1 MLHQL
6 RRIVLLPLLPILAE
20 IPRKGLFSPGTRQR
34 VRNGR
39 PRADALVL
47 ARVLEIQRQG
57 AVSAHGVAR
66 NGHAFGVQLLEVG
79 EDDVGQLV
87 GDVRLHL
94 VVLGP
99 RLLRGVDV
107 KGRAAAKVPG
117 VVLARVVRPAR
128 GRVRVEQRQLE
139 GRGVGVEEA
148 LFGGV
153 VRGAGQ
159 AGEVDE
165 QRGRVGGGD
174 AGGEEQREVHG
185 AAGDARLVGELEE
198 AAAKGVDGGV
208 GGDVCHGVLVF
219 WCFDV
224 LMFVMG

>member
-1 MLHQL
+1 M
-6 RRIVLLPLLPILAE
+6 LLPLLPILTE
-20 IPRKGLFSPGTRQR
+20 IPRKGLLSPGTRRR

-39 PRADALVL
+39 PRADALIL

-57 AVSAHGVAR
+57 AMSAHRMAR
-66 NGHAFGVQLLEVG
+66 NGHALGIQLLKVRK
-79 EDDVGQLV
+79 DDIGQLV
-87 GDVRLHL
+87 GNVRLHL

-107 KGRAAAKVPG
+107 KGCAAAKVPG
-117 VVLARVVRPAR
+117 VVLARVVGAAR
-128 GRVRVEQRQLE
+128 RGVRVEQRELE

-148 LFGGV
+148 LFGDV

-174 AGGEEQREVHG
+174 AGGEEEGEVHG
-185 AAGDARLVGELEE
+185 AAGGAGLVGELEE

-208 GGDVCHGVLVF
+208 GGDVCHGV
-219 WCFDV
+219 DV
-224 LMFVMG
+224 CDDC

>member
-6 RRIVLLPLLPILAE
+6 RRIVLLPLLPILTE
-20 IPRKGLFSPGTRQR
+20 IPRKRLLAPGTRRR

-39 PRADALVL
+39 PRTDALIL

-66 NGHAFGVQLLEVG
+66 NGHALRIQLLEVR

-87 GDVRLHL
+87 GDIRLHL

-117 VVLARVVRPAR
+117 VVLARMVRAAR
-128 GRVRVEQRQLE
+128 RRVRVEQRELE
-139 GRGVGVEEA
+139 GRGVGVQEA
-148 LFGGV
+148 LFGDV

-174 AGGEEQREVHG
+174 AGGQEEGEVHG
-185 AAGDARLVGELEE
+185 AAGGAGLVGELEE

-208 GGDVCHGVLVF
+208 CGDVCHGVDG
-219 WCFDV
+219 CDEC
-224 LMFVMG
+224 